1 MEPNTN
7 RIPPSLDETEKRL
20 LMEEASSLEIPVKN
34 SSVSFLPALFV
45 QTLEIKQFRCFVQQ
59 RITFDKQMTVIEG
72 PNGSGKTSL
81 LEALHYLCYVRS
93 FRTHLPKDLATF
105 GSPTFYLA
113 VELAINTPEEVLSR
127 KITIGFS
134 GARRLVKIDQRA
146 VNSYRDLMA
155 TFRVITI
162 TEDDLALVQGGPDAR
177 RSFLD
182 QALLLVEPSA
192 IDLLRELREVAAQRN
207 ALLHQASFNESQYR
221 IWSKQLYS
229 KSGRVQEQRLA
240 IIAALNHELSILS
253 SHLGL
258 ASDAIGIT
266 YAPKKACLDDNWE
279 KVLHLMEGERRLGR
293 SLFGAHLDDLTI
305 TFNGTSAKHFASRGQ
320 QKLIV
325 VLLKIAQMRSLVS
338 TLGSAV
344 FLLDDFLTDFDDTRA
359 STLVTLLSSLNQQC
373 IFTSPQGGD
382 KLLTFLPP
390 EKTGHVKL
398 SY

>member
-1 MEPNTN
+1 MVPNTATQKSEIN
-7 RIPPSLDETEKRL
+7 VSQTQEQESRVVTTC
-20 LMEEASSLEIPVKN
+20 ASA
-34 SSVSFLPALFV
+34 LPALFV
-45 QTLEIKQFRCFVQQ
+45 RSLEVKQFRCFAQQ
-59 RITFDKQMTVIEG
+59 RITFDKQMTIIEG

-113 VELAINTPEEVLSR
+113 AELAINTPEETLSR

-177 RSFLD
+177 RAFLD
-182 QALLLVEPSA
+182 QASLLVEPTA
-192 IDLLRELREVAAQRN
+192 IELLRELREVAAQRN
-207 ALLHQASFNESQYR
+207 ALLHQPSFNESQYR
-221 IWSKQLYS
+221 IWSKQLYT

-240 IIAALNHELSILS
+240 IIAALNHELSLLNT
-253 SHLGL
+253 HLCL
-258 ASDAIGIT
+258 AQDTIGIT
-266 YAPKKACLDDNWE
+266 YTPKKSCLDDNWE

-305 TFNGTSAKHFASRGQ
+305 TFNGVSAKHFASRGQ

-325 VLLKIAQMRSLVS
+325 VLLKIAQMRSLVH

-344 FLLDDFLTDFDDTRA
+344 FLLDDFLTDFDDQRA
-359 STLVTLLSSLNQQC
+359 STLVELLSSLGQQC
-373 IFTSPQGGD
+373 IFTSPHGGD
-382 KLLTFLPP
+382 RISKFLSE
-390 EKTGHVKL
+390 EKTGYVYL
-398 SY
+398 SL